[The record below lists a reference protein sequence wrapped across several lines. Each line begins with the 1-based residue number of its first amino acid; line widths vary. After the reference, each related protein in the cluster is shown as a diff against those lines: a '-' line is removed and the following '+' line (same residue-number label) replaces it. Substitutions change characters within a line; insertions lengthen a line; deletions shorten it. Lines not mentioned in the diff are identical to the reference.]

1 MFYYEYLNNSINKIL
16 QSFTKKGLM
25 KEEISKKTLFNIEIP
40 SLQEYGD
47 VSSNVAMVYSKK
59 TDFKVN
65 EFAEK
70 IRCELLKDS
79 VIDKINI
86 VKPGFINIFF
96 KNSFWQDQLKQVLE
110 DKTKIKKKKNKKIN
124 IEYVSAN
131 PTGLMHIGHARG
143 AVLGDVISNLLDEE
157 GYSVTR
163 EYYINDAGNQIKLL
177 VDTILFHLENFKKK
191 NFSKELPEQLYPG
204 RYLNDI
210 SKNILKNNPDIL
222 NEVNKYEKIRS
233 ESITIILNDIKCDL
247 SKLGVYH
254 DVFTSEKKVT
264 TNEAVKSVVSFLKK
278 NNFAY
283 EGFQA
288 PPKGIKEKNWK
299 KSKQLL
305 FKSKLISDDSDRAL
319 IKNNGQLTY
328 FMSDIVYHRNKIKKK
343 YDTLLNVWGVDHSG
357 YVARLKNAISVMFG
371 NKVNLE
377 VKLTSLVNLIKN
389 NKPIKMSKRKGTY
402 ITLREV
408 LSEVG
413 KDALRFMMVSRS
425 SEKVIDF
432 NFDIVKSKTKE
443 NPVFYVQYA
452 HARCYSIQRLANEN
466 KKKNQST
473 EINFSL
479 LNLSEEIVLI
489 KNLANFNKI
498 LSISCQKY
506 EPHRVCNFLY
516 ELSKNFHNY
525 WSLGTNDKS
534 KRILVRGDENL
545 SNARLALINGVKIII
560 KKGLEILSIS
570 APDQM

>member
-16 QSFTKKGLM
+16 QSLDKEGVM
-25 KEEISKKTLFNIEIP
+25 KEKISKKTLFNIEIP
-40 SLQEYGD
+40 VLQEYGD
-47 VSSNVAMVYSKK
+47 VSTNVAMVYSKK

-65 EFAEK
+65 EFAEIIK
-70 IRCELLKDS
+70 LELLKDS
-79 VIDKINI
+79 VIDKINV

-96 KNSFWQDQLKQVLE
+96 KNSFWQNQLKLVLE
-110 DKTKIKKKKNKKIN
+110 NKDKTKKKNDKKIN

-131 PTGLMHIGHARG
+131 PTGLLHIGHARG

-157 GYSVTR
+157 GYNIIR

-177 VDTILFHLENFKKK
+177 IDTIFFHLK
-191 NFSKELPEQLYPG
+191 NLNRKITKELPDQLYPG
-204 RYLNDI
+204 EYLYDI
-210 SKNILKNNPDIL
+210 SKIILSNNPNIL
-222 NEVNKYEKIRS
+222 NETDKFEKIRF
-233 ESITIILNDIKCDL
+233 ESIKIILNDVKNDL
-247 SKLGVYH
+247 NKLGVIH
-254 DVFTSEKKVT
+254 DIFTSEKEVT
-264 TNEAVKSVVSFLKK
+264 TDKAVKNVVSFLKE
-278 NNFAY
+278 NDLAY
-283 EGFQA
+283 FGYQD

-299 KSKQLL
+299 KTKQLL

-328 FMSDIVYHRNKIKKK
+328 FMSDIIYHKNKIERNF
-343 YDTLLNVWGVDHSG
+343 DTLLNIWGVDHSG
-357 YVARLKNAISVMFG
+357 YVARLKNAISFMFE

-408 LSEVG
+408 LDEVG

-432 NFDIVKSKTKE
+432 NFDLVKSKTKE

-452 HARCYSIQRLANEN
+452 HARCYSIQKLANET
-466 KKKNQST
+466 KKNVYK
-473 EINFSL
+473 EIDFSL
-479 LNLSEEIVLI
+479 LSLKEEIVI
-489 KNLANFNKI
+489 MKNLASFSKI
-498 LSISCQKY
+498 LSISAQKY
-506 EPHRVCNFLY
+506 EPHRLCNFLY

-525 WSLGTNDKS
+525 WSLGTSDKN
-534 KRILVRGDENL
+534 KRILVEGNDNL
-545 SNARLALINGVKIII
+545 SDARLALTNGVKIII
-560 KKGLEILSIS
+560 KKGLRILSIS

>member
-16 QSFTKKGLM
+16 QSLDKEGMM
-25 KEEISKKTLFNIEIP
+25 KEKISKKTLFNIEIP
-40 SLQEYGD
+40 VLQEYGD
-47 VSSNVAMVYSKK
+47 VSTNVAMVYSKK

-65 EFAEK
+65 EFAEIIK
-70 IRCELLKDS
+70 LELLKDS
-79 VIDKINI
+79 VIDKINV

-96 KNSFWQDQLKQVLE
+96 KNSFWQNQLKLVLE
-110 DKTKIKKKKNKKIN
+110 NKDKTKKKNDKKIN

-131 PTGLMHIGHARG
+131 PTGLLHIGHARG

-157 GYSVTR
+157 GYNIIR

-177 VDTILFHLENFKKK
+177 IDTIFFHLK
-191 NFSKELPEQLYPG
+191 NINRKITKELPDQLYPG
-204 RYLNDI
+204 EYLYDI
-210 SKNILKNNPDIL
+210 SKIILSNNPNIL
-222 NEVNKYEKIRS
+222 NETDKFEKIRF
-233 ESITIILNDIKCDL
+233 ESIKIILNDVKIDL
-247 SKLGVYH
+247 NKLGVTH
-254 DVFTSEKKVT
+254 DIFTSEKEVT
-264 TNEAVKSVVSFLKK
+264 TDKAVKNVVSFLKE
-278 NNFAY
+278 NDLAY
-283 EGFQA
+283 FGYQD

-299 KSKQLL
+299 KTKQLL

-328 FMSDIVYHRNKIKKK
+328 FMSDIIYHKNKIERNF
-343 YDTLLNVWGVDHSG
+343 DTLLNIWGVDHSG
-357 YVARLKNAISVMFG
+357 YVARLKNAISFMFE

-408 LSEVG
+408 LDEVG

-432 NFDIVKSKTKE
+432 NFDLVKSKTKE

-452 HARCYSIQRLANEN
+452 HARCYSIQKLANET
-466 KKKNQST
+466 KKNIYK
-473 EINFSL
+473 EIDFSL
-479 LNLSEEIVLI
+479 LSLKEEIVI
-489 KNLANFNKI
+489 MKNLASFSKI
-498 LSISCQKY
+498 LSISAQKY
-506 EPHRVCNFLY
+506 EPHRLCNFLY

-525 WSLGTNDKS
+525 WSLGTSDKN
-534 KRILVRGDENL
+534 KRILVEGNDNL
-545 SNARLALINGVKIII
+545 SDARLALTNGVKIII
-560 KKGLEILSIS
+560 KKGLRILSIS

>member
-16 QSFTKKGLM
+16 QSLDKEGMM
-25 KEEISKKTLFNIEIP
+25 KEKISKKTLFNIEIP
-40 SLQEYGD
+40 VLQEYGD
-47 VSSNVAMVYSKK
+47 VSTNVAMVYSKK

-65 EFAEK
+65 EFAEIIK
-70 IRCELLKDS
+70 IELLKDS
-79 VIDKINI
+79 VIDKINV

-96 KNSFWQDQLKQVLE
+96 KNSFWQNQLKLVLE
-110 DKTKIKKKKNKKIN
+110 NKDKTKKKNDKKIN

-131 PTGLMHIGHARG
+131 PTGLLHIGHARG

-157 GYSVTR
+157 GYNIIR

-177 VDTILFHLENFKKK
+177 IDTIFFHLK
-191 NFSKELPEQLYPG
+191 NLNRKITKELPDQLYPG
-204 RYLNDI
+204 EYLYDI
-210 SKNILKNNPDIL
+210 SKKILSNNPNIL
-222 NEVNKYEKIRS
+222 NETDKFEKIRF
-233 ESITIILNDIKCDL
+233 ESIKIILNDVKIDL
-247 SKLGVYH
+247 NKLGVTH
-254 DVFTSEKKVT
+254 DIFTSEKEVT
-264 TNEAVKSVVSFLKK
+264 TDKAVKNVVSFLKE
-278 NNFAY
+278 NDLAY
-283 EGFQA
+283 FGYQD

-299 KSKQLL
+299 KTKQLL

-328 FMSDIVYHRNKIKKK
+328 FMSDIIYHKNKIERNF
-343 YDTLLNVWGVDHSG
+343 DTLLNIWGVDHSG
-357 YVARLKNAISVMFG
+357 YVARLKNAISFMFE

-408 LSEVG
+408 LDEVG

-432 NFDIVKSKTKE
+432 NFDLVKSKTKE

-452 HARCYSIQRLANEN
+452 HARCYSIQKLANET
-466 KKKNQST
+466 KKNVYK
-473 EINFSL
+473 EIDFSL
-479 LNLSEEIVLI
+479 LSLKEEIVI
-489 KNLANFNKI
+489 MKNLASFSKI
-498 LSISCQKY
+498 LSISAQKY
-506 EPHRVCNFLY
+506 EPHRLCNFLY

-525 WSLGTNDKS
+525 WSLGTSDKN
-534 KRILVRGDENL
+534 KRILVEGNDNL
-545 SNARLALINGVKIII
+545 SDARLALTNGVKIII
-560 KKGLEILSIS
+560 KKGLRILSIS

>member
-16 QSFTKKGLM
+16 QSLDKEGMM
-25 KEEISKKTLFNIEIP
+25 KEKISKKTLFNIEIP
-40 SLQEYGD
+40 VLQEYGD
-47 VSSNVAMVYSKK
+47 VSTNVAMVYSKK

-65 EFAEK
+65 EFAEIIK
-70 IRCELLKDS
+70 SKLLKDS
-79 VIDKINI
+79 VIDKINV

-96 KNSFWQDQLKQVLE
+96 KNSFWQNQLKLVLE
-110 DKTKIKKKKNKKIN
+110 NKDKTKKKNDKKIN

-131 PTGLMHIGHARG
+131 PTGLLHIGHARG

-157 GYSVTR
+157 GYNIIR

-177 VDTILFHLENFKKK
+177 IDTIFFHLK
-191 NFSKELPEQLYPG
+191 NLNRKITKELPDQLYPG
-204 RYLNDI
+204 EYLYDI
-210 SKNILKNNPDIL
+210 SKIILSNNPNIL
-222 NEVNKYEKIRS
+222 NETDKFEKIRF
-233 ESITIILNDIKCDL
+233 ESIKIILNDVKIDL
-247 SKLGVYH
+247 NKLGVTH
-254 DVFTSEKKVT
+254 DIFTSEKEVT
-264 TNEAVKSVVSFLKK
+264 TDKAVKNVVSFLKE
-278 NNFAY
+278 NDLAY
-283 EGFQA
+283 FGYQD

-299 KSKQLL
+299 KTKQLL

-328 FMSDIVYHRNKIKKK
+328 FMSDIIYHKNKIERNF
-343 YDTLLNVWGVDHSG
+343 DTLLNIWGVDHSG
-357 YVARLKNAISVMFG
+357 YVARLKNAISFMFE

-408 LSEVG
+408 LDEVG

-432 NFDIVKSKTKE
+432 NFDLVKSKTKE

-452 HARCYSIQRLANEN
+452 HARCYSIQKLANET
-466 KKKNQST
+466 KKNVYK
-473 EINFSL
+473 EIDFSL
-479 LNLSEEIVLI
+479 LSLKEEIVI
-489 KNLANFNKI
+489 MKNLASFSKI
-498 LSISCQKY
+498 LSISAQKY
-506 EPHRVCNFLY
+506 EPHRLCNFLY

-525 WSLGTNDKS
+525 WSLGTSDKN
-534 KRILVRGDENL
+534 KRILVEGNDNL
-545 SNARLALINGVKIII
+545 SDARLSLTNGVKIII
-560 KKGLEILSIS
+560 KKGLRILSIS

>member
-16 QSFTKKGLM
+16 RSLDKEGMM
-25 KEEISKKTLFNIEIP
+25 KEKISKKTLFNIEIP
-40 SLQEYGD
+40 VLQEYGD
-47 VSSNVAMVYSKK
+47 VSTNVAMVYSKK

-65 EFAEK
+65 EFAEIIK
-70 IRCELLKDS
+70 LELLKDL
-79 VIDKINI
+79 VIDKINV

-96 KNSFWQDQLKQVLE
+96 KNSFWQNQLKLVLE
-110 DKTKIKKKKNKKIN
+110 NKDKTKKKNDKKIN

-131 PTGLMHIGHARG
+131 PTGLLHIGHARG

-157 GYSVTR
+157 GYNIIR

-177 VDTILFHLENFKKK
+177 IDTIFFHLK
-191 NFSKELPEQLYPG
+191 NLNRKITKELPDQLYPG
-204 RYLNDI
+204 EYLYDI
-210 SKNILKNNPDIL
+210 SKIILSNNPNIL
-222 NEVNKYEKIRS
+222 NETDKFEKIRF
-233 ESITIILNDIKCDL
+233 ESIKIILNDVKNDL
-247 SKLGVYH
+247 NKLGVTH
-254 DVFTSEKKVT
+254 DIFTSEKEVT
-264 TNEAVKSVVSFLKK
+264 TDKAVKNVVSFLKE
-278 NNFAY
+278 NDLAY
-283 EGFQA
+283 FGYQD

-299 KSKQLL
+299 KTKQLL

-328 FMSDIVYHRNKIKKK
+328 FMSDIIYHKNKIERNF
-343 YDTLLNVWGVDHSG
+343 DTLLNIWGVDHSG
-357 YVARLKNAISVMFG
+357 YVARLKNAISFMYE

-408 LSEVG
+408 LDEVG

-432 NFDIVKSKTKE
+432 NFDLVKSKTKE

-452 HARCYSIQRLANEN
+452 HARCYSIQKLANET
-466 KKKNQST
+466 KKNVYK
-473 EINFSL
+473 EIDFSL
-479 LNLSEEIVLI
+479 LNLKEEIVI
-489 KNLANFNKI
+489 MKNLASFSKI
-498 LSISCQKY
+498 LSISAQKY
-506 EPHRVCNFLY
+506 EPHRLCNFLY

-525 WSLGTNDKS
+525 WSLGTSDKN
-534 KRILVRGDENL
+534 KRILVEGNDNL
-545 SNARLALINGVKIII
+545 SDARLSLTNGVKIII
-560 KKGLEILSIS
+560 KKGLRILSIS

>member
-16 QSFTKKGLM
+16 QSLDKEGMM
-25 KEEISKKTLFNIEIP
+25 KEKISKKTLFNIEIP
-40 SLQEYGD
+40 VLQEYGD
-47 VSSNVAMVYSKK
+47 VSTNVAMVYSKK

-65 EFAEK
+65 EFAEIIK
-70 IRCELLKDS
+70 LELLKDS
-79 VIDKINI
+79 VIDKINV

-96 KNSFWQDQLKQVLE
+96 KNSFWQNQLKLVLE
-110 DKTKIKKKKNKKIN
+110 NKDKTKKKNDKKIN

-131 PTGLMHIGHARG
+131 PTGLLHIGHARG

-157 GYSVTR
+157 GYNIIR

-177 VDTILFHLENFKKK
+177 IDTIFFHLK
-191 NFSKELPEQLYPG
+191 NLNRKITKELPDQLYPG
-204 RYLNDI
+204 EYLYDI
-210 SKNILKNNPDIL
+210 SKIILSNNPNIL
-222 NEVNKYEKIRS
+222 NETDKFEKIRF
-233 ESITIILNDIKCDL
+233 ESIKIILNDVKNDL
-247 SKLGVYH
+247 NKLGVTH
-254 DVFTSEKKVT
+254 DIFTSEKEVT
-264 TNEAVKSVVSFLKK
+264 TDKAVKNVVSFLKE
-278 NNFAY
+278 NDLAY
-283 EGFQA
+283 FGYQD

-299 KSKQLL
+299 KTKQLL

-328 FMSDIVYHRNKIKKK
+328 FMSDIIYHKNKIERNF
-343 YDTLLNVWGVDHSG
+343 DTLLNIWGVDHSG
-357 YVARLKNAISVMFG
+357 YVARLKNAISFMFE

-408 LSEVG
+408 LDEVG

-432 NFDIVKSKTKE
+432 NFDLVKSKTKE

-452 HARCYSIQRLANEN
+452 HARCYSIQKLANET
-466 KKKNQST
+466 KKNVYK
-473 EINFSL
+473 EIDFSL
-479 LNLSEEIVLI
+479 LSLKEEIVI
-489 KNLANFNKI
+489 MKNLASFSKI
-498 LSISCQKY
+498 LSISAQKY
-506 EPHRVCNFLY
+506 EPHRLCNFLY

-525 WSLGTNDKS
+525 WSLGTSDKN
-534 KRILVRGDENL
+534 KRILVEGNDNL
-545 SNARLALINGVKIII
+545 SDARLSLTNGVKIII
-560 KKGLEILSIS
+560 KKGLRILSIS

>member
-16 QSFTKKGLM
+16 QSLDKEGLM
-25 KEEISKKTLFNIEIP
+25 KEEISNKTLFNIEIP
-40 SLQEYGD
+40 ALHEYGD

-65 EFAEK
+65 EFAEIIK
-70 IRCELLKDS
+70 SKLLKDS
-79 VIDKINI
+79 VIDKINV
-86 VKPGFINIFF
+86 VKPGVINIFF
-96 KNSFWQDQLKQVLE
+96 KNSFWQNQLKLVLE
-110 DKTKIKKKKNKKIN
+110 NKDKTTKKNDKKIN
-124 IEYVSAN
+124 VEYVSAN

-143 AVLGDVISNLLDEE
+143 AVLGDAISNLLDEE
-157 GYSVTR
+157 GYNIIR

-177 VDTILFHLENFKKK
+177 IDTIFFHLK
-191 NFSKELPEQLYPG
+191 NINRKITKELPDQLYPG
-204 RYLNDI
+204 EYLYDI
-210 SKNILKNNPDIL
+210 SKIILSKNPNIL
-222 NEVNKYEKIRS
+222 NETDKFEKIRF
-233 ESITIILNDIKCDL
+233 ESIKIILNDVKNDL
-247 SKLGVYH
+247 NKLGVIH
-254 DVFTSEKKVT
+254 DIFTSEKEVT
-264 TNEAVKSVVSFLKK
+264 TDKAVKNVVSFLKE
-278 NNFAY
+278 NDLAY
-283 EGFQA
+283 FGYQD

-299 KSKQLL
+299 KTKQLL

-328 FMSDIVYHRNKIKKK
+328 FMSDIIYHKNKIERNF
-343 YDTLLNVWGVDHSG
+343 DTLLNIWGVDHSG
-357 YVARLKNAISVMFG
+357 YVARLKNAISFMFE

-408 LSEVG
+408 LDEVG

-432 NFDIVKSKTKE
+432 NFDLVKSKTKE

-452 HARCYSIQRLANEN
+452 HARCYSIQKLANET
-466 KKKNQST
+466 KKNT
-473 EINFSL
+473 YKEIDFSL
-479 LNLSEEIVLI
+479 LRLREEIVII
-489 KNLANFNKI
+489 KNLASFSKI
-498 LSISCQKY
+498 LSISSQKY

-525 WSLGTNDKS
+525 WSLGTSDKN
-534 KRILVRGDENL
+534 KRILVEGNNNL
-545 SNARLALINGVKIII
+545 SDARLALTNGVKIII
-560 KKGLEILSIS
+560 KKGLKILSIS

>member
-16 QSFTKKGLM
+16 QSLDKEGLM
-25 KEEISKKTLFNIEIP
+25 KEEISNKTLFNIEIP
-40 SLQEYGD
+40 ALHEYGD

-65 EFAEK
+65 EFAEIIK
-70 IRCELLKDS
+70 SELLKDS
-79 VIDKINI
+79 AIDKINV

-96 KNSFWQDQLKQVLE
+96 KNSFWQNQLKLVLE
-110 DKTKIKKKKNKKIN
+110 NKDKTKKKNDKKIN

-131 PTGLMHIGHARG
+131 PTGLLHIGHARG

-157 GYSVTR
+157 GYNIIR

-177 VDTILFHLENFKKK
+177 IDTIFFHLK
-191 NFSKELPEQLYPG
+191 NINRKITKELPDQLYPG
-204 RYLNDI
+204 EYLYDI
-210 SKNILKNNPDIL
+210 SKIILSKNPNIL
-222 NEVNKYEKIRS
+222 NETDKFEKIRF
-233 ESITIILNDIKCDL
+233 ESIKIILNDVKNDL
-247 SKLGVYH
+247 NKLGVIH
-254 DVFTSEKKVT
+254 DIFTSEKEVT
-264 TNEAVKSVVSFLKK
+264 TDKAVKNVVSFLKE
-278 NNFAY
+278 NDLAY
-283 EGFQA
+283 FGYQD

-299 KSKQLL
+299 KTKQLL
-305 FKSKLISDDSDRAL
+305 FKSKLISDDLDRAL

-328 FMSDIVYHRNKIKKK
+328 FMSDIIYHKNKIERNF
-343 YDTLLNVWGVDHSG
+343 DTLLNIWGVDHSG
-357 YVARLKNAISVMFG
+357 YVARLKNAISFMFE

-408 LSEVG
+408 LDEVG

-432 NFDIVKSKTKE
+432 NFDLVKSKTKE

-452 HARCYSIQRLANEN
+452 HARCYSIQKLANET
-466 KKKNQST
+466 KKNVYK
-473 EINFSL
+473 EIDFSL
-479 LNLSEEIVLI
+479 LSLKEEIVI
-489 KNLANFNKI
+489 MKNLASFSKI
-498 LSISCQKY
+498 LSISAQKY
-506 EPHRVCNFLY
+506 EPHRLCNFLY

-525 WSLGTNDKS
+525 WSLGTSDKN
-534 KRILVRGDENL
+534 KRILVEGNDNL
-545 SNARLALINGVKIII
+545 SDARLALTNGVKIII
-560 KKGLEILSIS
+560 KKGLRILSIS

>member
-16 QSFTKKGLM
+16 QSLDKEGMM
-25 KEEISKKTLFNIEIP
+25 KENISKKTLFNIEIP
-40 SLQEYGD
+40 VLQEYGD
-47 VSSNVAMVYSKK
+47 VSTNVAMVYSKK

-65 EFAEK
+65 EFAEIIK
-70 IRCELLKDS
+70 IELLKDS
-79 VIDKINI
+79 VIDKINV

-96 KNSFWQDQLKQVLE
+96 KNSFWQNQLKLVLE
-110 DKTKIKKKKNKKIN
+110 NKDKTKKKNDKKIN

-131 PTGLMHIGHARG
+131 PTGLLHIGHARG

-157 GYSVTR
+157 GYNIIR

-177 VDTILFHLENFKKK
+177 IDTIFFHLK
-191 NFSKELPEQLYPG
+191 NINRKITKELPDQLYPG
-204 RYLNDI
+204 EYLYDI
-210 SKNILKNNPDIL
+210 SKIILSKNPNIL
-222 NEVNKYEKIRS
+222 NETDKFEKIRF
-233 ESITIILNDIKCDL
+233 ESIKIILNDVKNDL
-247 SKLGVYH
+247 NKLGVIH
-254 DVFTSEKKVT
+254 DIFTSEKEVT
-264 TNEAVKSVVSFLKK
+264 TDKAVKNVVSFLKE
-278 NNFAY
+278 NDLAY
-283 EGFQA
+283 FGYQD

-299 KSKQLL
+299 KTKQLL

-328 FMSDIVYHRNKIKKK
+328 FMSDIIYHKNKIERNF
-343 YDTLLNVWGVDHSG
+343 DTLLNIWGVDHSG
-357 YVARLKNAISVMFG
+357 YVARLKNAISFMFE

-408 LSEVG
+408 LDEVG

-432 NFDIVKSKTKE
+432 NFDLVKSKTKE

-452 HARCYSIQRLANEN
+452 HARCYSIQKLANET
-466 KKKNQST
+466 KKNIYK
-473 EINFSL
+473 EIDFSL
-479 LNLSEEIVLI
+479 LSLKEEIVI
-489 KNLANFNKI
+489 MKNLASFSKI
-498 LSISCQKY
+498 LSISAQKY
-506 EPHRVCNFLY
+506 EPHRLCNFLY

-525 WSLGTNDKS
+525 WSLGTSDKN
-534 KRILVRGDENL
+534 KRILVEGNDNL
-545 SNARLALINGVKIII
+545 SDARLSLTNGVKIII
-560 KKGLEILSIS
+560 KKGLRILSIS